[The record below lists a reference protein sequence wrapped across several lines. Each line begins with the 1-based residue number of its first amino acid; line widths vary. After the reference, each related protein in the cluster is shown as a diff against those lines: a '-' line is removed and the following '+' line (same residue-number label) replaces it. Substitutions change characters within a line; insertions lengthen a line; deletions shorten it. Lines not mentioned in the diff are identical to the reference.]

1 LLKPI
6 SCITAS
12 KAHLTRLGLQ
22 YFLSKAWEIEKTA
35 AFERLLGLSV
45 ADWFGSTGASSAAHS

>member
-1 LLKPI
+1 
-6 SCITAS
+6 
-12 KAHLTRLGLQ
+12 LQ
-22 YFLSKAWEIEKTA
+22 YFLSKAREIEKPA